1 MTGRRV
7 LIAVAPQAEQQISE
21 LPEVLRIRV
30 RTALL
35 DLLDDPLPLANG
47 ARPFRAGGEDIPN
60 AYEWDLGG
68 VTLFYSLVETGP
80 LLVQVLILVVVVD
93 AL

>member
-1 MTGRRV
+1 MTARRV
-7 LIAVAPQAEQQISE
+7 LIEVGSRAEQQIYD
-21 LPEVLRIRV
+21 LPDKLRLKV
-30 RTALL
+30 RLALL

-47 ARPFRAGGEDIPN
+47 AIPFRAGGEEIPD

-68 VTLFYSLVETGP
+68 VTIFYNVIETGP
-80 LLVQVLILVVVVD
+80 LLVQVIVQVVVVD